1 MKINFCMILWLPFQ
15 SVSTIQG
22 TERGISKIDWPQR
35 KLQTSSKFHNNYMV
49 RFPIWIAIMAKQMF
63 IKKKTRAFLN
73 IRLFIL
79 IWQKYNLWDT
89 IMLRN
94 KFRLSFFV
102 YHFIAIRFNS
112 INLVWIDGRMILL
125 LNPYIYLPFTQSP
138 ILYLYLQYHRL
149 PILCRFFM
157 TLSEHLNL

>member
-1 MKINFCMILWLPFQ
+1 MERDIFTLYRWIRRSKQQNGGRPMMKINFCMILWLPFQ

-63 IKKKTRAFLN
+63 ITKKTRAFLN

-89 IMLRN
+89 IMLMN
-94 KFRLSFFV
+94 KFRSSFFV
-102 YHFIAIRFNS
+102 YHFALYS
-112 INLVWIDGRMILL
+112 H
-125 LNPYIYLPFTQSP
+125 P
-138 ILYLYLQYHRL
+138 I
-149 PILCRFFM
+149 
-157 TLSEHLNL
+157 